1 MLFHRAYTNAA
12 VCSPARNALLS
23 GAFNWK
29 FGTYNHPDQASA
41 VSNDPFPDV
50 VTYPSILREGGYR
63 LGYCGKWHTSTV
75 RIPTD
80 FGFHEIGA
88 PNRYK
93 RRAREKLIRDGWAL
107 LDRRRRRQTVR
118 KVKWPGSEPFG
129 LWGYSEGEVEETELY
144 DVAGAGID
152 MIRRFSGGDQPWH
165 VEVHFPE
172 AFRAWPLRQYRE
184 SYDAGE
190 ITVRANFHDSFDGK
204 PNMQVREADSYG
216 SMTERDYQEGRAF
229 YDASFEQMDEQVG
242 CVLDALEHS
251 SQADNT
257 LVVFTA
263 DHGAPWGSHRMWLP
277 CFAPYEEIYR
287 TPMVVRWPGRV
298 AAGSECRRLAQFHD
312 LGHTFLDIAGMRPLF
327 EDPSGDGWRDMML
340 CPWYGQDSLMIQR
353 MVITERRKYV

>member
-1 MLFHRAYTNAA
+1 M
-12 VCSPARNALLS
+12 
-23 GAFNWK
+23 
-29 FGTYNHPDQASA
+29 
-41 VSNDPFPDV
+41 
-50 VTYPSILREGGYR
+50 
-63 LGYCGKWHTSTV
+63 
-75 RIPTD
+75 
-80 FGFHEIGA
+80 
-88 PNRYK
+88 
-93 RRAREKLIRDGWAL
+93 
-107 LDRRRRRQTVR
+107 
-118 KVKWPGSEPFG
+118 
-129 LWGYSEGEVEETELY
+129 
-144 DVAGAGID
+144 
-152 MIRRFSGGDQPWH
+152 
-165 VEVHFPE
+165 
-172 AFRAWPLRQYRE
+172 
-184 SYDAGE
+184 
-190 ITVRANFHDSFDGK
+190 RANFHDSFDGK